1 MESIG
6 WEDERLVKKMI
17 FLGDGWRLKKG
28 LPSFKQILQFLN
40 IETYKKHNSHYIPKN
55 ISA

>member
-6 WEDERLVKKMI
+6 WKDERLVKKMI